1 VLFREASA
9 APKGVPTRIE
19 IGDQCTHSGGMP
31 DINATFTNNYGDSR
45 QYAIWD
51 LGRDPNSPPVIFND
65 YLDANQSTN
74 PLAVHSN
81 DFGETRVMY
90 QRSDGPQQVV
100 DNISDGDNVSME

>member
-1 VLFREASA
+1 MDITDTGTKSDF
-9 APKGVPTRIE
+9 
-19 IGDQCTHSGGMP
+19 MP
-31 DINATFTNNYGDSR
+31 DISVSFTNNYGDSR

-65 YLDANQSTN
+65 YLDSNQSTS
-74 PLAVHSN
+74 PLPVHSN

-100 DNISDGDNVSME
+100 DNLSDGDSVSME